1 MEAASASEGLLER
14 NYVPALAKLR
24 DLINEVIAADLLVD
38 NECKWVSLWKQL
50 LEGSEEELS
59 VVLDPIGKFES
70 DEEREKTAMAVAP
83 EDAGAEDKA
92 DEGADAKDGVVVA
105 ANAEYRGTAAD
116 AFVTIDKLWTLLDGA
131 FDQKNGVSGTLV
143 AHFMQKLELFL
154 FEQFIVKIAPKKG
167 QIISPKKKRKRLR
180 KLKTLKS
187 HRR

>member
-24 DLINEVIAADLLVD
+24 NLINEVIAADLLVD

-92 DEGADAKDGVVVA
+92 DAGAEDKADEGADAKDGVVVA

-131 FDQKNGVSGTLV
+131 FD
-143 AHFMQKLELFL
+143 
-154 FEQFIVKIAPKKG
+154 
-167 QIISPKKKRKRLR
+167 
-180 KLKTLKS
+180 
-187 HRR
+187 

>member
-24 DLINEVIAADLLVD
+24 NLINEVIAADLLVD

-92 DEGADAKDGVVVA
+92 DAGAEDKADEGADAKDGVVVA
-105 ANAEYRGTAAD
+105 NAEHRVTAAD

-154 FEQFIVKIAPKKG
+154 FEQYIVKIAPKKL
-167 QIISPKKKRKRLR
+167 QD
-180 KLKTLKS
+180 
-187 HRR
+187 